1 MVNMLRMR
9 VNEVNIKKET
19 ESNGNAQK
27 HNENNKNI
35 RSVGARDEIK
45 SKPTKLQQKK
55 NRNQWKQMETAR
67 KTRQTIRF
75 QWNRTKSRATS
86 CNKLKARETVR
97 IKRMKAQEKEVKRN
111 KSQ

>member
-55 NRNQWKQMETAR
+55 TETNGNRWRQLEKHVKQSDFNGIEQNHEQPA
-67 KTRQTIRF
+67 
-75 QWNRTKSRATS
+75 AT
-86 CNKLKARETVR
+86 N
-97 IKRMKAQEKEVKRN
+97 
-111 KSQ
+111 